1 MTTNAICRIMIIWLV
16 IASLS
21 HATNF
26 EKLSVTQ
33 TPDTTTI
40 TLRAHIP
47 TGYQQPRLT
56 NCTTT
61 GTSLSCDIKAQKP
74 EAGLHQIGSPVS
86 HILSVTLPY
95 RTDIWQVNI
104 RYHGKSYKAGS

>member
-1 MTTNAICRIMIIWLV
+1 MTANAIYRIMIIWLV
-16 IASLS
+16 IAPFS

-33 TPDTTTI
+33 TLDTTTI

-47 TGYQQPRLT
+47 TGYQHPLLT
-56 NCTTT
+56 NCDIT

-74 EAGLHQIGSPVS
+74 EADLHQIGNLVS